1 MKSGFKKITIL
12 ATICAL
18 FISNSA
24 FADEKE
30 EFLSKL
36 KDRYNSEKVDY
47 YQLLNNISDQRNK
60 IKALTEEKMTLTEQ
74 LDNIDQQSFITQ
86 NDLRETVEA
95 VSETKNS
102 IMQMAAQIEIKKVA
116 METQKSLL
124 TDYVKIMYR
133 EENSYFSVDGNGQV
147 DALKLLLSDGS
158 VGSKMRQ
165 LNYLNLLSQAGAQMV
180 DKLAGLGE
188 ELKTQEEGLVAKHAQ
203 LAALQESLANNKKQL
218 EYERIAKENLLK
230 LTLGQEKL
238 YSKLLEQS
246 QKEQYTM
253 VQDVKEL
260 GDALR
265 VVQQKIAQD
274 GENFNP
280 NQYSGLLDERTRSLY
295 EFFSTAPLLNPEGIS
310 WPILPEKGISAYF
323 HDSAYANT
331 FGVAHQAVDIPVY
344 QGSPIYAPADGVV
357 YKTKDNGY
365 GYSYVIL
372 AHANGYSTVYGHV
385 SEILVQE
392 GDRIVQ
398 GQILGLSGGM
408 PGTQGAGYM
417 TTGPHL
423 HFELL
428 KDGEHLDPL
437 NYLPLNVF
445 SAENLKLLPE
455 KYLRRI
461 EL

>member
-1 MKSGFKKITIL
+1 MKSVFKKLAIL
-12 ATICAL
+12 ALVSAL
-18 FISNSA
+18 FVPNSV
-24 FADEKE
+24 FADENE

-36 KDRYNSEKVDY
+36 KDRYNSEKTDY
-47 YQLLNNISDQRNK
+47 YQLLNSISDQRNK
-60 IKALTEEKMTLTEQ
+60 IKALSEEKMTLSGQ
-74 LDNIDQQSFITQ
+74 LDNIDKQSFLTQ
-86 NDLRETVEA
+86 NRLMETINS
-95 VSETKNS
+95 VSETENS
-102 IMQMAAQIEIKKVA
+102 IVRLSSQIEVKKVA
-116 METQKSLL
+116 MNAQKDLL
-124 TDYVKIMYR
+124 KDYMKIMYT
-133 EENSYFSVDGNGQV
+133 EESSYFSIGENGQV

-158 VGSKMRQ
+158 IGNKMRQ
-165 LNYLNLLSQAGAQMV
+165 LNYLNLLNEAGQQMV
-180 DKLAGLGE
+180 DKLSSLGE
-188 ELKTQEEGLVAKHAQ
+188 ELKSQEQNLQTEREELAK
-203 LAALQESLANNKKQL
+203 LQETLANEKKQL
-218 EYERIAKENLLK
+218 EYEKIAKENLLK

-253 VQDVKEL
+253 VQDVKDLSNALEL
-260 GDALR
+260 VKR
-265 VVQQKIAQD
+265 KIAED

-280 NQYSGLLDERTRSLY
+280 NAYMNLLDEKTRSLY
-295 EFFSTAPLLNPEGIS
+295 EFLSTAPTLNPEGLS
-310 WPILPEKGISAYF
+310 WPVLPEKGISAYY
-323 HDSAYANT
+323 HDSAYATT

-344 QGSPIYAPADGVV
+344 QGSPVHAPADGVV

-385 SEILVQE
+385 SEILVEE
-392 GDRIVQ
+392 GDQIVQ

-408 PGTQGAGYM
+408 PGTKGAGYM

-428 KDGEHLDPL
+428 KDGSHIDPL

-445 SAENLKLLPE
+445 AVEDLKLLPE